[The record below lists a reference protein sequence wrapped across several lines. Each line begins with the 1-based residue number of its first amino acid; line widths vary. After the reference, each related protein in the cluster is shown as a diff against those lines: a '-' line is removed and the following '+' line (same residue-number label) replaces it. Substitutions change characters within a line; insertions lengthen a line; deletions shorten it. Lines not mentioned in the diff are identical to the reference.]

1 MGKLQKNRK
10 ILREEITDED
20 VASVVSKW
28 TGIPINK
35 MLEGEVAKLSRIQE
49 ILNKEVIGQE
59 EAVSLVTSAIKRS
72 RTGISDPGRPIGSFI
87 FLGPT
92 GVGKTELAKKLASFL
107 FDDPKSLIRFDMSE
121 YMEKHSVS
129 KLIGAPPGYVG
140 HEDAGKLTE
149 AVRHRPF
156 SVILLDEVE
165 KAHPEVFNILLQIL
179 DDGHLTDAK
188 GRTVNFKN
196 TVIILTSNIGSGEIM
211 SLNSIGFSTDDDSK
225 KEKDD
230 HMLYEKVKE
239 KVTESLKKV
248 FKPEFLNRLD
258 EVIVFKPLSFS
269 TIKDIVK
276 IQMREIVERLED
288 KDIKIKVHNSVYNK
302 LVKEGYDQQYGA
314 RPLRRKIQTEILN
327 KIANEIINANIK
339 NGDTV
344 SIDVSTDDKFVFSIK
359 KNNSKTKKPV
369 LSKKTY

>member
-1 MGKLQKNRK
+1 MRLQDM
-10 ILREEITDED
+10 LDT
-20 VASVVSKW
+20 
-28 TGIPINK
+28 K
-35 MLEGEVAKLSRIQE
+35 ML
-49 ILNKEVIGQE
+49 
-59 EAVSLVTSAIKRS
+59 
-72 RTGISDPGRPIGSFI
+72 
-87 FLGPT
+87 
-92 GVGKTELAKKLASFL
+92 
-107 FDDPKSLIRFDMSE
+107 
-121 YMEKHSVS
+121 
-129 KLIGAPPGYVG
+129 
-140 HEDAGKLTE
+140 KLTE

-276 IQMREIVERLED
+276 IQMKEIVERLED